1 MPSRNNFNAGRV
13 SRWLYGLAVGV
24 ALFSGFGQMPLY
36 KRYYLADIPGL
47 GWSANFLLLSD
58 LHYLAAALLLGLL
71 AWRLSLQARQ
81 AVPAWSW
88 GPRTWWGWGLIGLL
102 VVSGA
107 AKALR
112 NYGVFLPPPLLMIL
126 DFVHLGSAMALAFT
140 GLALLLRPL
149 LPKLKAL
156 RQPTA

>member
-1 MPSRNNFNAGRV
+1 MAKLNKLDAGRV
-13 SRWLYGLAVGV
+13 SRWLYGLAIGV

-36 KRYYLADIPGL
+36 KRYYLADLPGL
-47 GWSANFLLLSD
+47 GWSAKFLLLSD

-71 AWRLSLQARQ
+71 TWRLALQARQ
-81 AVPAWSW
+81 AAPAWSW
-88 GPRTWWGWGLIGLL
+88 GPRTWWGWELIGLL

-112 NYGVFLPPPLLMIL
+112 NYGVFLPPPLLMVL

-149 LPKLKAL
+149 LPRIKAL
-156 RQPTA
+156 RRRAA